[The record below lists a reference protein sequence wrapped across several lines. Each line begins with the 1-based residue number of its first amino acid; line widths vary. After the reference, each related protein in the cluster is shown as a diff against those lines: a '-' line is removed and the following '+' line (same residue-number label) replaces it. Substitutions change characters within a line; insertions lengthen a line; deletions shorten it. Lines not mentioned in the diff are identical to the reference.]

1 MQTMRCWAGVCRA
14 SAWIAG
20 MAPSRAGLGLGHHA
34 SIAIGQR
41 TISTFDRCSVVS
53 VKDAKMSCGYAP
65 STLLSCEDIGVE

>member
-1 MQTMRCWAGVCRA
+1 
-14 SAWIAG
+14 